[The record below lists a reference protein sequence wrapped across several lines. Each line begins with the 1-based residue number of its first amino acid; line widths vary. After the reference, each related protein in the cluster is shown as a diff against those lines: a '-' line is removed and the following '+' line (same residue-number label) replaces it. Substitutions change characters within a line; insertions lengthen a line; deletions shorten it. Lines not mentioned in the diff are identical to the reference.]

1 MKKIIVILLST
12 FLLTGCYDYKE
23 LNTIAI
29 VSATS
34 IDYVENE
41 YIIKAQVLNP
51 QAPDKTV
58 VIGSPFIIYEG
69 KGKTIQEAYRKVTA
83 SSSRLLYQNHLQ
95 LLLITENIKNDKLKD
110 VIDFL
115 ARNPSV
121 RTEFY
126 VMQYKGDNPIDI
138 ITPINEIS
146 ALSIIE
152 TVDTNSKFLGETLAV
167 TFNDLI
173 NNYLN
178 PNKEIIIPLVKSIG
192 ENKDEDKVENAEQ
205 SEIKNNYEIK
215 GLAVYKNTETKGY
228 LTEEETLAYN
238 YITNNISNSIYTYE
252 CEKNKYITLE
262 ITNSKSKIK
271 INKEDININ
280 LEIKGNINENNCNIQ
295 IAKNKEIKK
304 LQENISNDFSNFI
317 TNNINKIIKEYNSD
331 IFGFKDMIYKNNYDY
346 YKQIKNNKDWLKDT
360 KLNIKTKVTIA
371 TDGNIFGGLNEKN

>member
-152 TVDTNSKFLGETLAV
+152 TVDINSKFLGETLAV

-192 ENKDEDKVENAEQ
+192 ENKDEDKIENTEQ

-215 GLAVYKNTETKGY
+215 GLAVYKNNETKGY

-271 INKEDININ
+271 INKENININ
-280 LEIKGNINENNCNIQ
+280 LEIKGNINENNCNIE

-304 LQENISNDFSNFI
+304 LQENISNDFSKFI
-317 TNNINKIIKEYNSD
+317 SNNINKIIKEYNSD
-331 IFGFKDMIYKNNYDY
+331 IFGFKDMIYKNNYNY